1 MNVVLPIL
9 TGRHKKSATEN
20 KRSVIQMLPGGTLV
34 LKNPPAN
41 AGDGRGGGSSHW
53 LRRYPGGGKGNPL
66 QYACLEHPMDRGAC
80 PQGRKESDRTEV
92 T

>member
-41 AGDGRGGGSSHW
+41 AGDGRGGGSSH
-53 LRRYPGGGKGNPL
+53 
-66 QYACLEHPMDRGAC
+66 
-80 PQGRKESDRTEV
+80 
-92 T
+92 